1 MLRRDGDVF
10 VESIAQQPKQIVS
23 ESPEILWALVIGTVV
38 LLSLAFGIIAV
49 IIFQQRKM
57 FAMQQKNLEQLAE
70 SEKRYRRLVKLS
82 PFPMVVAIGDGIVY
96 VNDAGLKL
104 FSASTPEE
112 VCKRSL
118 FDFLT
123 SDFERPDENRFP
135 AILSQGQEIYDVKG
149 QVEKLDGQIIDIEL
163 TAIPISYDDQDAKHI
178 VIRDITQQERDKA
191 ELIAAKERAEQS
203 DKLKDAFIAN
213 ISHEIR
219 TPLHIIIGYS
229 NLITNELVGKL
240 YPEMDSYFQAIRRGS
255 QRLMRTVE
263 HILNISSIQV
273 GTFSVRPEEVHL
285 SRRVEELVQ
294 EMKSLASKKGL
305 QLNFS
310 SECPAAILY
319 ADRYCI
325 DQAVTN
331 VIDNAIKFTKAGS
344 VNVRVYCIDRRVCI
358 EIQDTGIGMSPEY
371 LPKVFSVFSQEAT
384 GYTRPFDGLG
394 LGLSLTKK
402 YVELNRGSITVKSR
416 KGKGTTFTLQFL
428 AEKVEDQVLVDKES
442 IPKPVPLEP
451 LPQQDG
457 DDGLHNV
464 LFVEDDEETQEYMSS
479 LLARDY
485 NLRIASTA
493 AAAWDILE
501 STSIHLVLMD
511 LSLQGDED
519 GISLT
524 RRIRHDDRF
533 GRIPIIAVTAHA
545 FPKDR
550 IQSLEAGCNAY
561 FSKPFQIEEL
571 KSSMESFL
579 HQD

>member
-1 MLRRDGDVF
+1 M
-10 VESIAQQPKQIVS
+10 
-23 ESPEILWALVIGTVV
+23 PENTTVLILVIGTVA
-38 LLSLAFGIIAV
+38 LLSLAVGIIAI

-57 FAMQQKNLEQLAE
+57 FAMQEKNLEQLAE
-70 SEKRYRRLVKLS
+70 SEKRYRKLVKLS
-82 PFPMVVAIGDGIVY
+82 PFPMMVAIGSDVAY
-96 VNDAGLKL
+96 VNDAGIKL
-104 FSASTPEE
+104 CSASSDEE
-112 VCKRSL
+112 VRARSI
-118 FDFLT
+118 FDFIT
-123 SDFERPDENRFP
+123 TDFEHPEQDRMRTLLEQED
-135 AILSQGQEIYDVKG
+135 EIYNVKG
-149 QVEKLDGQIIDIEL
+149 QLERLDGQVIDIEV
-163 TAIPISYDDQDAKHI
+163 TAIPITFDDQEAKHI

-229 NLITNELVGKL
+229 NLITNELVGNL

-273 GTFSVRPEEVHL
+273 GTFSVRPEEIRI
-285 SRRVEELVQ
+285 SDRVEELAQ
-294 EMKSLASKKGL
+294 ELKSLAQKKGIA
-305 QLNFS
+305 LNFTT
-310 SECPAAILY
+310 ECPAAILY

-325 DQAVTN
+325 DQAVSN
-331 VIDNAIKFTKAGS
+331 VVDNAIKFTKIGS
-344 VNVRVYCIDRRVCI
+344 VDVRVYCVDRRVCI
-358 EIQDTGIGMSPEY
+358 EIKDTGIGMSPEY
-371 LPKVFSVFSQEAT
+371 LPKVFSVFSQEAS

-428 AEKVEDQVLVDKES
+428 ADMVEES
-442 IPKPVPLEP
+442 VIPEEERVPEHVPIEP
-451 LPQQDG
+451 LPRSDS
-457 DDGLHNV
+457 DEGLFTV
-464 LFVEDDEETQEYMSS
+464 LFVEDDEETQEYMAS
-479 LLARDY
+479 LLAREY

-493 AAAWDILE
+493 ASAWTILE
-501 STSIHLVLMD
+501 STRIDLVLMD
-511 LSLQGDED
+511 LSLQGEED

-524 RRIRHDDRF
+524 RRIRRDERF
-533 GRIPIIAVTAHA
+533 SGTPIIAVTAHA

-571 KSSMESFL
+571 KRSMEGYLASSGTSS
-579 HQD
+579 

>member
-1 MLRRDGDVF
+1 VP
-10 VESIAQQPKQIVS
+10 ESTP
-23 ESPEILWALVIGTVV
+23 ILVLVIGTVA
-38 LLSLAFGIIAV
+38 LLSLAVGIIAV

-57 FAMQQKNLEQLAE
+57 FAMQQQNLEQLAE

-82 PFPMVVAIGDGIVY
+82 PFPMMVTVGETVVY
-96 VNDAGLKL
+96 VNDAGIKL
-104 FSASTPEE
+104 CNASSDEE
-112 VCKRSL
+112 VSSRTL
-118 FDFLT
+118 FEFISTNFDHPEQDRMRAVLT
-123 SDFERPDENRFP
+123 QDE
-135 AILSQGQEIYDVKG
+135 EIYDIKG
-149 QVEKLDGQIIDIEL
+149 QLEKLDGQIIDIEL
-163 TAIPISYDDQDAKHI
+163 TAIPISYDEQDAKHI
-178 VIRDITQQERDKA
+178 VIRDITQQERQKA

-229 NLITNELVGKL
+229 NLITNELVGNL

-273 GTFSVRPEEVHL
+273 GTFSVRPEEIRI
-285 SRRVEELVQ
+285 SDRVEELVQ
-294 EMKSLASKKGL
+294 ELRSLAQKKGL
-305 QLNFS
+305 ALEYAT
-310 SECPAAILY
+310 ECPAAILY

-325 DQAVTN
+325 DQAVSN
-331 VIDNAIKFTKAGS
+331 VVDNAIKFTKTGS
-344 VNVRVYCIDRRVCI
+344 VGVRVFCVDRRVSI
-358 EIQDTGIGMSPEY
+358 EIKDTGIGMAPEY
-371 LPKVFSVFSQEAT
+371 LPKVFSVFSQEAS

-428 AEKVEDQVLVDKES
+428 ADAVEDNSFPEEKLIQEH
-442 IPKPVPLEP
+442 VPLEP
-451 LPQQDG
+451 LPHDEAQE
-457 DDGLHNV
+457 GLFTV
-464 LFVEDDEETQEYMSS
+464 LFVEDDEETQEYMAS
-479 LLARDY
+479 LLAKDY
-485 NLRIASTA
+485 NLRIASNA
-493 AAAWDILE
+493 PAAWNILE
-501 STSIHLVLMD
+501 SARIDLVLMD

-519 GISLT
+519 GITLT
-524 RRIRHDDRF
+524 KRIRRDERF
-533 GRIPIIAVTAHA
+533 NGIPVIAVTAHA

-571 KSSMESFL
+571 KRSMQTFLPRESEKS
-579 HQD
+579 

>member
-1 MLRRDGDVF
+1 L
-10 VESIAQQPKQIVS
+10 S

-38 LLSLAFGIIAV
+38 LLSLAVGIIAV

-82 PFPMVVAIGDGIVY
+82 PFPMVVAIGEKIVY
-96 VNDAGLKL
+96 VNDAGIKL
-104 FSASTPEE
+104 FSASSNEE
-112 VCKRSL
+112 VYRQSI
-118 FDFLT
+118 FDFIT
-123 SDFERPDENRFP
+123 SDFEHPEENRFP
-135 AILSQGQEIYDVKG
+135 TLLGQSQEIYDVKG

-285 SRRVEELVQ
+285 SRRVEELVH
-294 EMKSLASKKGL
+294 EMRSLADKKGL
-305 QLNFS
+305 ELHFK
-310 SECPAAILY
+310 SECPSVLLY

-331 VIDNAIKFTKAGS
+331 IIDNAIKFTKIGS
-344 VNVRVYCIDRRVCI
+344 VTVRVYCVDRRVCI

-428 AEKVEDQVLVDKES
+428 AEKVEEQLRMPEEI
-442 IPKPVPLEP
+442 IPEMVPLEP
-451 LPQQDG
+451 LPQLDAAE
-457 DDGLHNV
+457 GLHTV

-485 NLRIASTA
+485 NLRLASTA
-493 AAAWDILE
+493 ATAWDILQ

-524 RRIRHDDRF
+524 RRIRHDDRYNH
-533 GRIPIIAVTAHA
+533 IPIIAVTAHA

-571 KSSMESFL
+571 KASMESFL
-579 HQD
+579 RKD

>member
-1 MLRRDGDVF
+1 M
-10 VESIAQQPKQIVS
+10 A
-23 ESPEILWALVIGTVV
+23 ESPPIEWVLVLGTVV
-38 LLSLAFGIIAV
+38 LLSLAVGIIAI

-82 PFPMVVAIGDGIVY
+82 PLPMVVAVEDRIVY
-96 VNDAGLKL
+96 VNDAGIKL
-104 FSASTPEE
+104 FNASSEDE
-112 VCKRSL
+112 VYKQSL
-118 FDFLT
+118 FDLLT
-123 SDFERPDENRFP
+123 TDFEHPEKNRFP
-135 AILSQGQEIYDVKG
+135 TMLGYEEEIFNVKG
-149 QVEKLDGQIIDIEL
+149 QLEKLDGQIIDIEL
-163 TAIPISYDDQDAKHI
+163 TAIPISFDEQAAKHI
-178 VIRDITQQERDKA
+178 VLRDITQEERHKA
-191 ELIAAKERAEQS
+191 ELVAAKERAEQS

-229 NLITNELVGKL
+229 NLITNELVGNL
-240 YPEMDSYFQAIRRGS
+240 YPEMESYFQAIRRGS

-273 GTFSVRPEEVHL
+273 GTFSVRPEEIRI
-285 SRRVEELVQ
+285 SDRVEELVQ
-294 EMKSLASKKGL
+294 EMTSLAQKKGL
-305 QLNFS
+305 SLS
-310 SECPAAILY
+310 STTECPAAIMY

-331 VIDNAIKFTKAGS
+331 VIDNAIKFTKSGEVA
-344 VNVRVYCIDRRVCI
+344 VRVYCQDRRVCI
-358 EIQDTGIGMSPEY
+358 EIRDTGIGISPEY
-371 LPKVFSVFSQEAT
+371 LPKVFSVFSQEAS

-394 LGLSLTKK
+394 LGLSLTKR

-428 AEKVEDQVLVDKES
+428 ADKVEEPVFRQEDIS
-442 IPKPVPLEP
+442 PTYVPLEP
-451 LPQQDG
+451 LISQEDAG
-457 DDGLHNV
+457 GLQSV
-464 LFVEDDEETQEYMSS
+464 LFVEDDEETQEYMAS
-479 LLARDY
+479 LLSREY
-485 NLRIASTA
+485 KLRIASTA
-493 AAAWDILE
+493 GSAWEILE
-501 STSIHLVLMD
+501 STPIDLVLMD

-524 RRIRHDDRF
+524 RRIRRDERFDRL
-533 GRIPIIAVTAHA
+533 PIIAVTAHA

-571 KSSMESFL
+571 KRSMESFL
-579 HQD
+579 GVDGKKS

>member
-1 MLRRDGDVF
+1 VTELN
-10 VESIAQQPKQIVS
+10 SI
-23 ESPEILWALVIGTVV
+23 WLVIVLGTVV
-38 LLSLAFGIIAV
+38 LLSLAVGIIAI

-82 PFPMVVAIGDGIVY
+82 PLPMVVAIAERIVY
-96 VNDAGLKL
+96 VNDAGIKL
-104 FSASTPEE
+104 FSASGEDE
-112 VCKRSL
+112 VYQRSL
-118 FDFLT
+118 YEYLT
-123 SDFERPDENRFP
+123 TDFEHPEQNRFP
-135 AILSQGQEIYDVKG
+135 AMLEREEELYNVKG
-149 QVEKLDGQIIDIEL
+149 QLEKLDGQIIDIEL
-163 TAIPISYDDQDAKHI
+163 TAINISFDEQEAKHI
-178 VIRDITQQERDKA
+178 VLRDITQEERHKA

-229 NLITNELVGKL
+229 NLITNELVGNL
-240 YPEMDSYFQAIRRGS
+240 YPEMESYFQAIRRGS

-273 GTFSVRPEEVHL
+273 GTFSVRPEEI
-285 SRRVEELVQ
+285 RVSDRVAELVH
-294 EMKSLASKKGL
+294 EMTSLAKKKGL
-305 QLNFS
+305 ELTFT

-325 DQAVTN
+325 DQAVSN
-331 VIDNAIKFTKAGS
+331 VIDNAIKFTKKGEVS
-344 VNVRVYCIDRRVCI
+344 TRVYCVDRRVCI
-358 EIQDTGIGMSPEY
+358 EIRDTGIGISPEY
-371 LPKVFSVFSQEAT
+371 LPKVFSVFSQEAS

-428 AEKVEDQVLVDKES
+428 ADKVEEPAYQEEVLT
-442 IPKPVPLEP
+442 PAYVPLEP
-451 LPQQDG
+451 LEKEEESG
-457 DDGLHNV
+457 FTGLQNV
-464 LFVEDDEETQEYMSS
+464 LFVEDDEETQEYMAS
-479 LLARDY
+479 LLSREY
-485 NLRIASTA
+485 NLRIAATA
-493 AAAWDILE
+493 GAAWEILE
-501 STSIHLVLMD
+501 DTRIDLVLMD

-524 RRIRHDDRF
+524 RRIRKDDRF
-533 GRIPIIAVTAHA
+533 SKLPIIAVTAHA

-571 KSSMESFL
+571 KRSMESFL
-579 HQD
+579 TGDTRSS

>member
-1 MLRRDGDVF
+1 MIDNTTVLV
-10 VESIAQQPKQIVS
+10 
-23 ESPEILWALVIGTVV
+23 LVIGTVA
-38 LLSLAFGIIAV
+38 LLSLAVGIIAI

-57 FAMQQKNLEQLAE
+57 FALQQKNLEQLAE

-82 PFPMVVAIGDGIVY
+82 PFPMMVVIGDRVVY
-96 VNDAGLKL
+96 VNDAGIKL
-104 FSASTPEE
+104 CNATNEDE
-112 VCKRSL
+112 VYARSI
-118 FDFLT
+118 FDYVVT
-123 SDFERPDENRFP
+123 DFEHPEQDRMRGL
-135 AILSQGQEIYDVKG
+135 LSQDDEIYDIKG
-149 QVEKLDGQIIDIEL
+149 QLEKLDGQIIDIEL
-163 TAIPISYDDQDAKHI
+163 TAIPITYDEKDAKHI
-178 VIRDITQQERDKA
+178 VLRDITQQERQKA

-229 NLITNELVGKL
+229 NLITNELVGNL

-273 GTFSVRPEEVHL
+273 GTFSVRPEEIRL
-285 SRRVEELVQ
+285 SDRVEELVQ
-294 EMKSLASKKGL
+294 ELKSLAQKKGL
-305 QLNFS
+305 ALNYS
-310 SECPAAILY
+310 TECPAAILY

-325 DQAVTN
+325 DQAVSN
-331 VIDNAIKFTKAGS
+331 VVDNAIKFTKTGS
-344 VNVRVYCIDRRVCI
+344 VDVRVYCVDRRVCI
-358 EIQDTGIGMSPEY
+358 EIKDTGIGMSPEY
-371 LPKVFSVFSQEAT
+371 LPKVFSVFSQEAS

-394 LGLSLTKK
+394 LGLSLTKR

-428 AEKVEDQVLVDKES
+428 ADMVEETVIVDEEP
-442 IPKPVPLEP
+442 IPEQMPVEP
-451 LPQQDG
+451 LVRPESEK
-457 DDGLHNV
+457 GLFTV
-464 LFVEDDEETQEYMSS
+464 LFVEDDEETQEYMAS
-479 LLARDY
+479 LLAREY
-485 NLRIASTA
+485 SLRIASTA
-493 AAAWDILE
+493 AAAWTILE
-501 STSIHLVLMD
+501 STRIDLVLMD

-524 RRIRHDDRF
+524 RRIRRDERF
-533 GRIPIIAVTAHA
+533 GNIPIIAVTAHA

-571 KSSMESFL
+571 KRSMESFL
-579 HQD
+579 PRDDSAS

>member
-1 MLRRDGDVF
+1 VPDN
-10 VESIAQQPKQIVS
+10 IV
-23 ESPEILWALVIGTVV
+23 LVLVIGTVA
-38 LLSLAFGIIAV
+38 LLSLAVGIIAI

-82 PFPMVVAIGDGIVY
+82 PFPMMVVIEEAVVY
-96 VNDAGLKL
+96 VNDAGIKL
-104 FSASTPEE
+104 CNASSYEE
-112 VCKRSL
+112 VTARSV
-118 FDFLT
+118 FDFVT
-123 SDFERPDENRFP
+123 TDFEHPEHDRMRALLGQDE
-135 AILSQGQEIYDVKG
+135 EIYDVKG
-149 QVEKLDGQIIDIEL
+149 QLEKLDGQIIDIEV
-163 TAIPISYDDQDAKHI
+163 TAIPITYDDQDAKHI
-178 VIRDITQQERDKA
+178 VIRDITQQERQKA

-229 NLITNELVGKL
+229 NLITNELVGNL
-240 YPEMDSYFQAIRRGS
+240 YPEMDNYFQAIRRGS

-273 GTFSVRPEEVHL
+273 GTFSVRPEEIRI
-285 SRRVEELVQ
+285 SDRVEELVQ
-294 EMKSLASKKGL
+294 EMKSLAQKKGIGL
-305 QLNFS
+305 DFI

-325 DQAVTN
+325 DQAVSN
-331 VIDNAIKFTKAGS
+331 VMDNAIKFTKTGS
-344 VNVRVYCIDRRVCI
+344 VDVRVYCVDRRVCI
-358 EIQDTGIGMSPEY
+358 EIKDTGIGMSPEY
-371 LPKVFSVFSQEAT
+371 LPKVFSVFSQEAS

-428 AEKVEDQVLVDKES
+428 ADVTEETVIAEKER
-442 IPKPVPLEP
+442 IPEHVPVEP
-451 LPQQDG
+451 LPRNEADA
-457 DDGLHNV
+457 GLYSV
-464 LFVEDDEETQEYMSS
+464 LFVEDDEETQEYMAS
-479 LLARDY
+479 LLAREY

-493 AAAWDILE
+493 AAAWSILE
-501 STSIHLVLMD
+501 STRIDLVLMD
-511 LSLQGDED
+511 LSLQGEED

-524 RRIRHDDRF
+524 RRIRRDERYS
-533 GRIPIIAVTAHA
+533 GTPIIAVTAHA

-571 KSSMESFL
+571 KRSMESFL
-579 HQD
+579 PGDGTAS

>member
-1 MLRRDGDVF
+1 MPDN
-10 VESIAQQPKQIVS
+10 IV
-23 ESPEILWALVIGTVV
+23 LVLVIGTVA
-38 LLSLAFGIIAV
+38 LLSLAVGIIAI

-82 PFPMVVAIGDGIVY
+82 PFPMMVVIEEAVVY
-96 VNDAGLKL
+96 VNDAGIKL
-104 FSASTPEE
+104 CNASSYEE
-112 VCKRSL
+112 VTARSV
-118 FDFLT
+118 FDFVT
-123 SDFERPDENRFP
+123 TDFEHPEHDRMRALLGQDE
-135 AILSQGQEIYDVKG
+135 EIYDVKG
-149 QVEKLDGQIIDIEL
+149 QLEKLDGQIIDIEV
-163 TAIPISYDDQDAKHI
+163 TAIPITYDDQDAKHI
-178 VIRDITQQERDKA
+178 VIRDITQQERQKA

-229 NLITNELVGKL
+229 NLITNELVGNL
-240 YPEMDSYFQAIRRGS
+240 YPEMDNYFQAIRRGS

-273 GTFSVRPEEVHL
+273 GTFSVRPEEIRI
-285 SRRVEELVQ
+285 SDRVEELVQ
-294 EMKSLASKKGL
+294 EMKSLAQKKGIGL
-305 QLNFS
+305 DFI

-325 DQAVTN
+325 DQAVSN
-331 VIDNAIKFTKAGS
+331 VMDNAIKFTKTGS
-344 VNVRVYCIDRRVCI
+344 VDVRVYCVDRRVCI
-358 EIQDTGIGMSPEY
+358 EIKDTGIGMSPEY
-371 LPKVFSVFSQEAT
+371 LPKVFSVFSQEAS

-428 AEKVEDQVLVDKES
+428 ADVTEETVIAEKER
-442 IPKPVPLEP
+442 IPEHVPVEP
-451 LPQQDG
+451 LPRNEADA
-457 DDGLHNV
+457 GLYSV
-464 LFVEDDEETQEYMSS
+464 LFVEDDEETQEYMAS
-479 LLARDY
+479 LLAREY

-493 AAAWDILE
+493 AAAWSILE
-501 STSIHLVLMD
+501 STRIDLVLMD
-511 LSLQGDED
+511 LSLQGEED

-524 RRIRHDDRF
+524 RRIRRDERYS
-533 GRIPIIAVTAHA
+533 GTPIIAVTAHA

-571 KSSMESFL
+571 KRSMESFL
-579 HQD
+579 PGDGTAS

>member
-1 MLRRDGDVF
+1 V
-10 VESIAQQPKQIVS
+10 
-23 ESPEILWALVIGTVV
+23 PENPTVLVLVIGTVA
-38 LLSLAFGIIAV
+38 LLSLAVGIIAI

-82 PFPMVVAIGDGIVY
+82 PFPMMVVIGDRVLY
-96 VNDAGLKL
+96 VNDAGIKL
-104 FSASTPEE
+104 CNASSYEE
-112 VCKRSL
+112 VTARSI
-118 FDFLT
+118 FEFVT
-123 SDFERPDENRFP
+123 TDFEHPEQDRMR
-135 AILSQGQEIYDVKG
+135 ALLGQDDEIYDVKG
-149 QVEKLDGQIIDIEL
+149 QLEKLDGQIIDIEV
-163 TAIPISYDDQDAKHI
+163 TAIPITYDDQDAKHI
-178 VIRDITQQERDKA
+178 VIRDITQQERQKA

-229 NLITNELVGKL
+229 NLITNELVGNL
-240 YPEMDSYFQAIRRGS
+240 YPEMDNYFQAIRRGS

-273 GTFSVRPEEVHL
+273 GTFSVRPEEIHI
-285 SRRVEELVQ
+285 SDRVEELVQ
-294 EMKSLASKKGL
+294 ELKSLAQKKGIA
-305 QLNFS
+305 LNFT

-325 DQAVTN
+325 DQAVSN
-331 VIDNAIKFTKAGS
+331 VVDNAIKFTKTGS
-344 VNVRVYCIDRRVCI
+344 VDVRVYCVDRRVCI
-358 EIQDTGIGMSPEY
+358 EIKDTGIGMSPEY
-371 LPKVFSVFSQEAT
+371 LPKVFSVFSQEAS

-428 AEKVEDQVLVDKES
+428 ADVVEETIIAEEER
-442 IPKPVPLEP
+442 IPEHVPVEP
-451 LPQQDG
+451 LPRSESDA
-457 DDGLHNV
+457 GLFTV
-464 LFVEDDEETQEYMSS
+464 LFVEDDEETQEYMAS
-479 LLARDY
+479 LLAREY

-493 AAAWDILE
+493 AAAWAILE
-501 STSIHLVLMD
+501 STRVDLVLMD
-511 LSLQGDED
+511 LSLQGEED

-524 RRIRHDDRF
+524 RRIRRDERYS
-533 GRIPIIAVTAHA
+533 GMPIIAVTAHA

-571 KSSMESFL
+571 KRSMESFL
-579 HQD
+579 RGDGASS